1 LYIDILLDE
10 AIEEGSLNIHLLNF
24 EIKGSCNCKQSF
36 VAYRLDDRG
45 KGLIVV
51 DTKLLLV
58 SFSNPSGFVSKN
70 LSTNSSL
77 VFKDPF
83 ARKDLLMVRRFDKIP
98 GIIINKGGEL
108 FFCSLEPFGP
118 ILLAHCSLPRL
129 RFVRFRRRSF
139 S

>member
-1 LYIDILLDE
+1 MYIDILLDE

-36 VAYRLDDRG
+36 VAHRLDDRG

-51 DTKLLLV
+51 DTKLLI
-58 SFSNPSGFVSKN
+58 SYIISRTGFIAKN

-83 ARKDLLMVRRFDKIP
+83 ARKDLLMVKSLQKVP
-98 GIIINKGGEL
+98 GLINNRGSEL
-108 FFCSLEPFGP
+108 FFCSLEPFGT
-118 ILLAHCSLPRL
+118 
-129 RFVRFRRRSF
+129 
-139 S
+139 